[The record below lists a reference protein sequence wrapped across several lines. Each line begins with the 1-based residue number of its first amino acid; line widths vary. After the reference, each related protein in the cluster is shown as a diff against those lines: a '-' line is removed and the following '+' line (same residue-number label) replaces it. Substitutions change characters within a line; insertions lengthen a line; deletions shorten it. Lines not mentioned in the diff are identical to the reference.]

1 MHSTFSLRNDQFRFR
16 FRYIPLLQFY
26 FHLNY
31 PLFRI
36 YSYTRYVLFF
46 PPSVHLSSFCVFLV
60 SRQNIRAFEYLW
72 SKSKKYTIRILRVAF
87 LQEISR
93 MKRSF
98 EENARHRSTRAITRS
113 EEARN
118 LVVTGYLR
126 NLDRTREISVSRAI
140 LKSYEKTF
148 FHGKLE
154 IRCNGKIIS
163 RASKDFRETV
173 AGSKPI
179 VETRRKNSIRDV
191 SLIFPRA
198 RIGNDPRSSYDL
210 AFLLEILFGRTK
222 ILMRIFLFNLH
233 SAHSSTRCRLN
244 RRQLRSFFTSPVDR

>member
-1 MHSTFSLRNDQFRFR
+1 MRPSTRSNLGRACTPPFLSETTNFASVSAIS
-16 FRYIPLLQFY
+16 RYFNFTSILII
-26 FHLNY
+26 H
-31 PLFRI
+31 
-36 YSYTRYVLFF
+36 YSVYIHTRYVLFF

-126 NLDRTREISVSRAI
+126 NLGRTREISVSRAI
-140 LKSYEKTF
+140 LNRTRKLSSMENLKYAATGRLSAAPRKIFEKPWL
-148 FHGKLE
+148 GRNRL
-154 IRCNGKIIS
+154 S
-163 RASKDFRETV
+163 RQGE
-173 AGSKPI
+173 
-179 VETRRKNSIRDV
+179 
-191 SLIFPRA
+191 
-198 RIGNDPRSSYDL
+198 RIP
-210 AFLLEILFGRTK
+210 FE
-222 ILMRIFLFNLH
+222 M
-233 SAHSSTRCRLN
+233 CR
-244 RRQLRSFFTSPVDR
+244 